1 LRSPAPLPYPGVVDK
16 YCTKIGGKKIYFSV
30 LSSIIAELCY
40 ITVLKDSICYERMC
54 HIFCKAHCGILI
66 TAVILLDLEM
76 SGAAI
81 LKLELLVSFVLGK
94 TLFRFWKSRLMNNK
108 RLKRD

>member
-1 LRSPAPLPYPGVVDK
+1 M
-16 YCTKIGGKKIYFSV
+16 
-30 LSSIIAELCY
+30 
-40 ITVLKDSICYERMC
+40 RMC
-54 HIFCKAHCGILI
+54 HIFCKARCGILI

-81 LKLELLVSFVLGK
+81 LKLELLVSFVLQEFVPF
-94 TLFRFWKSRLMNNK
+94 LESRLMNNK